1 MRKFEWRSSEQELE
15 APENPTTIIIY
26 LHLNKENRVWHTQIV
41 W

>member
-1 MRKFEWRSSEQELE
+1 LE

-41 W
+41 